1 MAIEIT
7 DVDDACLWGPTVEKI
22 FIDIMVDEVNKGNM
36 ASGQFGSKTWAK
48 ILEELQIKSKRKY
61 LIKQIKQKFNRLR
74 TKYRE
79 FAELLKQTGFG
90 WDRETNTVVA
100 SEEIWQN
107 YLRAHPKA
115 TQYRKKGCDHFVLLE
130 LIFSK
135 STATGQFHRSAAS
148 GPPNTDDEKE
158 MENEFDRIDVH
169 DIDENDSTSCSRL
182 VDDVF
187 KRSTKNSTTTSTE
200 RRAKRQRSQQMS
212 DAIVAWTEVAKVRAE
227 ATLAKAEKY
236 KSTTEGGGSQN
247 HEFSLTNCMQILE
260 GMEEVSDDAYMKV
273 VEKFKDP
280 DWREIFI
287 NMSTIRKRAWLD
299 RL

>member
-22 FIDIMVDEVNKGNM
+22 FIDNLVDEVNKGNM

-48 ILEELQIKSKRKY
+48 ILELQIKSKRKY

-79 FAELLKQTGFG
+79 FAELLKQTRFG
-90 WDRETNTVVA
+90 WDHETNTVVA

-107 YLRAHPKA
+107 YLR
-115 TQYRKKGCDHFVLLE
+115 
-130 LIFSK
+130 
-135 STATGQFHRSAAS
+135 FHRSAAS
-148 GPPNTDDEKE
+148 GLPNTDDERE
-158 MENEFDRIDVH
+158 MENEFDRIDAH

-227 ATLAKAEKY
+227 ATLAKAKKY

-260 GMEEVSDDAYMKV
+260 GMEEVSDDAYMKA